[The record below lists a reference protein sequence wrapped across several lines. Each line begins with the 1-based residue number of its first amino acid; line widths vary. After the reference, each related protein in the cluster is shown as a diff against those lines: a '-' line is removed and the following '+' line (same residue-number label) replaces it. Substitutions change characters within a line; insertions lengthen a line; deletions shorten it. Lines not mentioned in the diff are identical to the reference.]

1 MISHEILKCV
11 LPNIFK
17 LNFLSEYYKSTD
29 SVGIVDNLKCLLLV
43 DFSHFPWFKNVGL
56 GEI

>member
-1 MISHEILKCV
+1 MKCV
-11 LPNIFK
+11 LSNIFK